1 MSHVINY
8 WNQPV
13 DKEEKEIRDEIFWEI
28 YDTVECEYP
37 DEDRTECGY
46 AGMAG
51 CAREIIFKNRVFENE
66 EAAYDFLRSQSSYC
80 NMAVK
85 YKDDKGQLLY
95 LIRTEYHC

>member
-1 MSHVINY
+1 MSHRIEY
-8 WNQPV
+8 WNYPV
-13 DKEEKEIRDEIFWEI
+13 EMEQKEIRETIFWEI
-28 YDTVECEYP
+28 YDSVKCEYP

-51 CAREIIFKNRVFENE
+51 CAREIVFKNMVFENE
-66 EAAYDFLRSQSSYC
+66 EAAYDYLRSQSSYC

-85 YKDDKGQLLY
+85 YKDNDRLMY